1 MTDFF
6 KAINARNEKK
16 ISKFIPLL
24 ICHHNFNKSIIIA
37 FIANSGDANMLQ
49 DDFVM

>member
-6 KAINARNEKK
+6 KAINATNESKM
-16 ISKFIPLL
+16 SKF

-37 FIANSGDANMLQ
+37 FIANSGDP
-49 DDFVM
+49 